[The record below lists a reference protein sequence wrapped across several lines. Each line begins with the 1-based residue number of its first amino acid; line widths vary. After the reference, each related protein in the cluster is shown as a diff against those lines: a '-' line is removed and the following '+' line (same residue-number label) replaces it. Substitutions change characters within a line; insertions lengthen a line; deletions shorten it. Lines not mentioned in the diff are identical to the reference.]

1 MRWTEKKH
9 RWALDIDGRLY
20 GSDDRKNS
28 VATMTFPTRRDARWF
43 VNTYSWDIKPR
54 IVKVIVS
61 YIELVN
67 E

>member
-1 MRWTEKKH
+1 MRWKEKKH
-9 RWALDIDGRLY
+9 RWALDIDGHLF
-20 GSDDRKNS
+20 GSDGRKNS

-54 IVKVIVS
+54 IVKVNVY
-61 YIELVN
+61 YIETVT